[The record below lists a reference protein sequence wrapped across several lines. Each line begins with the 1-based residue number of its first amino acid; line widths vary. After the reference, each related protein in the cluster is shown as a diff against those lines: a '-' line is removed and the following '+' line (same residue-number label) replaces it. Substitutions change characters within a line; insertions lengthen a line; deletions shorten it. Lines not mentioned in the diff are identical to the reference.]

1 MAVHDLEKYL
11 KKEAKK
17 INTQLKI
24 FFPRKITKKWV
35 ENAFDKIDFEL
46 DEKTLSDS
54 ISIPIWD
61 FLDRG
66 GKRWRPTL
74 MLLCCKAVLGDQK
87 NAMPLTVIP
96 ELAHTGSIIVD
107 DVEDNTFMR
116 RGKPALHKI
125 YGIDLAINDG
135 NLLYFLPL
143 LMLFKNKKISE
154 KNKISLYDV
163 YAQEMLKLS
172 FGQSLDIFWHQGK
185 KLDIS
190 VEQYLQMCAF
200 KTGSLSSMAAKFGVI
215 IGGGSKKQIS
225 SLGEFAS
232 IVGVAFQIQDDIL
245 NISNSKKLGKEF
257 GEDIKEGKR
266 SLPIIHALNNASKK
280 DSKKLLNILNSHTNK
295 KKKLLEAIE
304 IVKKT
309 GSITYSRKIAQKL
322 VKKSWDKLNKQLPNT
337 SAKKKLFE
345 LKEFLIYRE
354 L

>member
-1 MAVHDLEKYL
+1 MVVNDLEKYL
-11 KKEAKK
+11 KNEAKK
-17 INTQLKI
+17 INTQLKN
-24 FFPRKITKKWV
+24 FFPRKITKKWIL
-35 ENAFDKIDFEL
+35 NAFDKIDFEL
-46 DEKTLSDS
+46 DEKTLSNS
-54 ISIPIWD
+54 ISVPIWD

-74 MLLCCKAVLGDQK
+74 MLLSCKAVLGKEK
-87 NAMPLTVIP
+87 NALPLTLIP

-143 LMLFKNKKISE
+143 ILLFKNKKISDR
-154 KNKISLYDV
+154 NKIRFYDV

-185 KLDIS
+185 KVD
-190 VEQYLQMCAF
+190 VREEQYLQMCAF
-200 KTGSLSSMAAKFGVI
+200 KTGSLSSMAAKFGAI
-215 IGGGSKKQIS
+215 IGGGSKQQIS

-232 IVGVAFQIQDDIL
+232 IVGIAFQIQDDIL

-257 GEDIKEGKR
+257 GDDIKEGKR
-266 SLPIIHALNNASKK
+266 SLPIIHALNNAPKK
-280 DSKKLLNILNSHTNK
+280 DSTKLLKILNSHTSK
-295 KKKLLEAIE
+295 KQKLLEAVE
-304 IVKKT
+304 IIKKT
-309 GSITYSRKIAQKL
+309 GSITYSKKIAQKL
-322 VKKSWDKLNKQLPNT
+322 VKKSWVKLNKQLSNT
-337 SAKKKLFE
+337 PAKKKLFE
-345 LKEFLIYRE
+345 LKEFLIYRK